1 MPATNFQ
8 SIDEYIATFPKEIQD
23 VLQSLR
29 QTVKDAAPEA
39 QEKIS
44 YQIPTFTL
52 NGTLVHFAAYKNH
65 IGFYGASGAMDA
77 LGEEVSPY
85 VAGKGT
91 LQFPLSKPLPL
102 SLISDI
108 VKLRAK
114 ENLEK
119 AKARKSEK
127 RSKAARN

>member
-1 MPATNFQ
+1 MPATSFQ
-8 SIDEYIATFPKEIQD
+8 SIDEYIASFPTEIQA
-23 VLQSLR
+23 VLEQLR
-29 QTVKDAAPEA
+29 QTVKKAAPEA

-52 NGTLVHFAAYKNH
+52 NGNLVHFAAYKNH
-65 IGFYGASGAMDA
+65 IGFYGASGATGA
-77 LGEEVSPY
+77 FKEELSPY

-91 LQFPLSKPLPL
+91 LRFRLDRPLPL

-108 VKLRAK
+108 VKFKAK

-119 AKARKSEK
+119 AKAGKNEK
-127 RSKAARN
+127 RPRAARS